1 VSSIANGTLP
11 GPLDYEVVVPPVK
24 RFWVRRVTN
33 ANIWIFYSFDDEAVT
48 LLYATSSP
56 PIPAD

>member
-1 VSSIANGTLP
+1 
-11 GPLDYEVVVPPVK
+11 VK